1 MSRIL
6 IIEDN
11 PEKLKR
17 IIAFLNNECKVI
29 DEYIDCAG
37 NVQEG
42 YDLLCEKS
50 YDLLL
55 LDLVLPKNKED
66 EPSAES
72 GMQFLDEIHYNP
84 NINIPIHI
92 IGLTEFDNVFKDC
105 YEQFEDKLWALVN
118 FQLQSTDWTNKL
130 KSKIFYLQNF
140 KKNYKSYIKNEK

>member
-1 MSRIL
+1 MIRIL

-92 IGLTEFDNVFKDC
+92 IGLT
-105 YEQFEDKLWALVN
+105 
-118 FQLQSTDWTNKL
+118 
-130 KSKIFYLQNF
+130 
-140 KKNYKSYIKNEK
+140 